1 MKLWKDFNPDQDAFN
16 EQIVRE
22 ETKDGVYSHD
32 SLYQRL
38 LPWEGDPR
46 LLQIRSDSRFQQ

>member
-1 MKLWKDFNPDQDAFN
+1 MKLWKDFNPDQGAFN

-32 SLYQRL
+32 SYTSLR
-38 LPWEGDPR
+38 PWERDPR
-46 LLQIRSDSRFQQ
+46 LLQIHSESRVQK